1 MGRAASCILSKSGGI
16 SDRGEEGWEV
26 EVVILGKRL
35 PSPHTAVAMALWF
48 REPLIGKAR
57 AHEC

>member
-35 PSPHTAVAMALWF
+35 PSPNTAVAMALWF
-48 REPLIGKAR
+48 QEPLIGR
-57 AHEC
+57 